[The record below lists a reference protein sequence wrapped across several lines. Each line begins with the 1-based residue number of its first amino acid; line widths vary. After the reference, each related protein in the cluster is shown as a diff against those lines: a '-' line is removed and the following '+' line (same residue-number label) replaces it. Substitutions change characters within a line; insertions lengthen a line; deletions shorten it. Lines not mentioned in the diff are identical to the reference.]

1 MSTIRSRFTM
11 LLTATLILGAVPVAA
26 TAPAEAADGPE
37 MVVYKSPTCGC
48 CEAWITHIQAAGY
61 TVVAKDTDALTT
73 VKRMLGVPD
82 AMQSCHTAVIDGY
95 VVEGHVP
102 AEQVDALL
110 AERPK
115 VAGLAVPGMP
125 QSSPGMDVP
134 GADDPYEVIAFETSG
149 NSHVVARY

>member
-1 MSTIRSRFTM
+1 MSTIRS
-11 LLTATLILGAVPVAA
+11 LCTALALALGTVGLVGAGAA
-26 TAPAEAADGPE
+26 AQAADTPE

-48 CEAWITHIQAAGY
+48 CGAWIEHMQAAGY

-82 AMQSCHTAVIDGY
+82 ALQSCHTAVIDGY

-110 AERPK
+110 KDRPE
-115 VAGLAVPGMP
+115 VAGIAVPGMP

-134 GADDPYEVIAFETSG
+134 GADDAYEVVAFESDG
-149 NSHVVARY
+149 DQRVVARY